1 MRPALPALG
10 RCLGI
15 LVLAVAATTLY
26 ALDVQSPARTA
37 ITLVFVF
44 FGPGLVLTEL
54 VDIHDTTMRL
64 AVAPA
69 ASLAVATLV
78 SVLLIYTSG
87 FTAGRAVVGLVGITC
102 AGIALVVVREAWRHL
117 APGDAPLPS

>member
-15 LVLAVAATTLY
+15 LVLTAAATTLY
-26 ALDVQSPARTA
+26 ALDVESPVRTA
-37 ITLVFVF
+37 VTLVFVF

-78 SVLLIYTSG
+78 AVLLIYTSG
-87 FTAGRAVVGLVGITC
+87 FTADGAVIGLAGVTC
-102 AGIALVVVREAWRHL
+102 AGIALVVLRETWRHL
-117 APGDAPLPS
+117 APSDAPAAS